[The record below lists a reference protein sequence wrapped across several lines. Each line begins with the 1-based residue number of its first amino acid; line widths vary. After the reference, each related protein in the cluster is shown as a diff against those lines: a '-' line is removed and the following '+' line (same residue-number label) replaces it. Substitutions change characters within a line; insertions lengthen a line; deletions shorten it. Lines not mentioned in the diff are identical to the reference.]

1 MSICM
6 NIDAQWDSYI
16 SGVIPNCNSVK
27 LGGHCVLLVGAKS
40 DGTSNVNTNYWIIK
54 NSWGA
59 NFGEQGYMRLF
70 RNPSDMS
77 YGFCGFCA
85 QGALYSQ

>member
-1 MSICM
+1 M

-59 NFGEQGYMRLF
+59 NFG
-70 RNPSDMS
+70 
-77 YGFCGFCA
+77 
-85 QGALYSQ
+85 